1 MHAEGGAARKK
12 YVDLHLHSKY
22 SDGEC
27 SVQCLLEIAHKKGLK
42 AVSITDHD
50 TTDGY
55 PLARKISSELGIEL
69 ITGTELSS
77 EVDGVDVHIL
87 GYFVDINN
95 KALKE
100 KLQEMKE
107 VRYERAKKM
116 VLNLNRQGI
125 DLRFE
130 TVLNIAGEGA
140 IGRPHIAT
148 AMLQEELVYSFKEAF
163 EKYIGYDSPAYVEKL
178 RLLPSE
184 IFKLILDAGGIPVL
198 AHPGVT
204 NIDNRI
210 PSFLNGGLAGIE
222 AYHSEHN
229 SKARKFYMD
238 YCRKNDLVVTGGSDF
253 HSQTQTRA
261 IIGEPKIQYSVLEK
275 LKSKL
280 KQVHGEKALQ

>member
-27 SVQCLLEIAHKKGLK
+27 SVQCLLEIAHDKGLK
-42 AVSITDHD
+42 AVAITDHD

-55 PLARKISSELGIEL
+55 PLAHSISSELGIEL

-87 GYFVDINN
+87 GYFVDIYN
-95 KALKE
+95 KTLKK

-116 VLNLNRQGI
+116 VQNLNRQGI

-130 TVLNIAGEGA
+130 TVLKIAGEGA

-148 AMLQEELVYSFKEAF
+148 AMLNEELVYSFKEAF

-178 RLLPSE
+178 KLLPSE
-184 IFKLILDAGGIPVL
+184 VFRLILDAGGIPVL
-198 AHPGVT
+198 AHPSDIKDEILLQLIEGELSGLEVFSSYHTTEDEAHFLSLAKEYNLLVT
-204 NIDNRI
+204 
-210 PSFLNGGLAGIE
+210 A
-222 AYHSEHN
+222 
-229 SKARKFYMD
+229 
-238 YCRKNDLVVTGGSDF
+238 GSDF
-253 HSQTQTRA
+253 HGRDVKPDVKM
-261 IIGEPKIQYSVLEK
+261 GDVRGNCYKLVEK
-275 LKSKL
+275 LKDARA
-280 KQVHGEKALQ
+280 QFKA

>member
-27 SVQCLLEIAHKKGLK
+27 SVQCLLEIAHDKGLK
-42 AVSITDHD
+42 AVAITDHD

-55 PLARKISSELGIEL
+55 PLAHSISSELGIEL

-87 GYFVDINN
+87 GYFVDIYN
-95 KALKE
+95 KTLKK

-116 VLNLNRQGI
+116 VQNLNRQGI

-130 TVLNIAGEGA
+130 TVLKIAGEGA

-148 AMLQEELVYSFKEAF
+148 AMLNEELVYSFKEAF

-178 RLLPSE
+178 KLLPSE
-184 IFKLILDAGGIPVL
+184 VFRLILDAGGIPVL

-204 NIDNRI
+204 GIDHRI
-210 PSFLNGGLAGIE
+210 PSFIKEGLVGIE
-222 AYHSEHN
+222 VYHSEHS
-229 SKARKFYMD
+229 SKERKFYMD

-261 IIGEPKIQYSVLEK
+261 VIGEPKIQYSVLEK
-275 LKSKL
+275 LKLKL
-280 KQVHGEKALQ
+280 KQIHGENALQ

>member
-1 MHAEGGAARKK
+1 MHAEGGAAQKK
-12 YVDLHLHSKY
+12 YLDLHLHSNY

-27 SVQCLLEIAHKKGLK
+27 SVQYLLETAHKKGLK

-55 PLARKISSELGIEL
+55 PSAYKISADLGIEL
-69 ITGTELSS
+69 ITGMELSS

-95 KALKE
+95 IALKK

-107 VRYERAKKM
+107 VRHERAKKI
-116 VLNLNRQGI
+116 VRNLNRRGI
-125 DLRFE
+125 DLRLE
-130 TVLNIAGEGA
+130 TVLRIAGEGA

-148 AMLQEELVYSFKEAF
+148 AMLNEELVYSFKEAF
-163 EKYIGYDSPAYVEKL
+163 EKYIGYDSPSYVEKL
-178 RLLPSE
+178 RLLPGE
-184 IFKLILDAGGIPVL
+184 IFRLILDAGGLPIL

-210 PSFLNGGLAGIE
+210 PSFLNDGLAGIE
-222 AYHSEHN
+222 VYHSEHN
-229 SKARKFYMD
+229 STARRFYLD

-253 HSQTQTRA
+253 HSQTQTKA

-280 KQVHGEKALQ
+280 KQVHGEKALP